1 MMRRIYIS
9 NNFDKQC
16 KVAVG
21 QKPSIMIQN
30 EEYIFDPPWTILDR
44 FYTLDWLNFF
54 AIKCKLIDLFEFYLF
69 AMRFWQF
76 RNSFLEKHLR
86 FVKVK
91 QQTQYQYSR
100 YYFCNLGFV
109 IEEWYVVDFL
119 CLKVNK
125 HTNID
130 SRYLVNTYLCSRYIN
145 IPTKLNTISQLMWFC
160 LISCLRDSKFKHDL
174 RHVTAQILCQVK

>member
-1 MMRRIYIS
+1 
-9 NNFDKQC
+9 
-16 KVAVG
+16 
-21 QKPSIMIQN
+21 
-30 EEYIFDPPWTILDR
+30 
-44 FYTLDWLNFF
+44 
-54 AIKCKLIDLFEFYLF
+54 
-69 AMRFWQF
+69 MRFWQF

-109 IEEWYVVDFL
+109 IEEWYLVDFL

-130 SRYLVNTYLCSRYIN
+130 SRYLINTYLCSRYIN
-145 IPTKLNTISQLMWFC
+145 IPTKLNTISQLMWLC
-160 LISCLRDSKFKHDL
+160 LISCLRDSKFKHDP
-174 RHVTAQILCQVK
+174 RHVSAQILCQVIGTKRFGLNGQNTSRNVHY